1 METKTE
7 NMETKTE
14 NMENDTDNLYL
25 VKFSKPYEFE
35 GKTYTEIDLNPCA
48 DLTGNDAAK
57 AEKILAARGENSMFP
72 EASSAYAFVLASLG
86 TKKPVEFFNGLPLKE
101 ASKVKNR
108 VRTFFL

>member
-1 METKTE
+1 
-7 NMETKTE
+7 
-14 NMENDTDNLYL
+14 MENNELYRVQL
-25 VKFSKPYEFE
+25 SKPYVFE
-35 GKTYTEIDLNPCA
+35 GETYTEIDLNPCA

-86 TKKPVEFFNGLPLKE
+86 TGKPVEFFNSLPLKD
-101 ASKVKNR
+101 ASKIKNR